1 MQVYTSLQ
9 HLVVDNYACGKSH
22 HLLKS
27 CRNAREIH
35 RVHTKLKLATGT
47 YILQTYRVSFNQNMV
62 DSTCLLCNSAEE
74 TLQHFLLDC
83 PVLAAI
89 RNPIIDTLVEACSGL
104 CNPACDNDT
113 LLKLIID
120 SSLLIDAN
128 THGYELSNIEFQ
140 ARRLCFALD
149 CERYKRLSL
158 IPRRN
163 RTVKPKKSIRGTSQ
177 QGRS

>member
-1 MQVYTSLQ
+1 M
-9 HLVVDNYACGKSH
+9 
-22 HLLKS
+22 
-27 CRNAREIH
+27 
-35 RVHTKLKLATGT
+35 
-47 YILQTYRVSFNQNMV
+47 
-62 DSTCLLCNSAEE
+62 
-74 TLQHFLLDC
+74 
-83 PVLAAI
+83 LAAI

-149 CERYKRLSL
+149 CERYKSL

-163 RTVKPKKSIRGTSQ
+163 RTVKPKKSITSQ
-177 QGRS
+177 QRRS